1 MSAWVKRIAPI
12 LVVTVV
18 AVLPAF
24 AAGGTLVTKKVT
36 VGDDYYG
43 PTTLIVKKNTAIKW
57 SWVTENTNSHDVKL
71 SSGPK
76 GVSTFHSPSAASDFS
91 YTKKLTVPGTYKI
104 ICTLHQD
111 MKMTIQVKK

>member
-1 MSAWVKRIAPI
+1 MSPWVKRLAPI
-12 LVVTVV
+12 LAVTVA
-18 AVLPAF
+18 AVLPAL

-43 PTTLIVKKNTAIKW
+43 PTKLTVTKNTAIKW

-76 GVSTFHSPSAASDFS
+76 GVSKFHSPSAASDFS
-91 YTKKLTVPGTYKI
+91 YTKKLTVAGTYKI

-111 MKMTIQVKK
+111 MKMTIVVRK